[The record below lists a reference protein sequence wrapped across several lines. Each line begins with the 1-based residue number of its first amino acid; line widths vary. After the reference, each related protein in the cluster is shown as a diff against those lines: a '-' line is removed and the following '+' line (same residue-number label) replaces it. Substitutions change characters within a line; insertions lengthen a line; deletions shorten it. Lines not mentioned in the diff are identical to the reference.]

1 MSSTAND
8 TPARLT
14 VESKSGR
21 KLYEYQARYG
31 GLWIPMGV
39 YGQIIFESTC

>member
-14 VESKSGR
+14 VEFKSGR
-21 KLYEYQARYG
+21 ELYEYQATLWVSMDSYG
-31 GLWIPMGV
+31 RLWANH
-39 YGQIIFESTC
+39 C